1 MSTQTNLTKSF
12 LVELGTEELP
22 PTQLKKLSDAF
33 TAGIEDGLKEAGLAN
48 GIEVVSFASPRRLA
62 VVVNNLAEKQDDR
75 DDVLWGPPANIAFDA
90 DGKPTK
96 AAEGFAKKAGIDL
109 ADATEENGKLKV
121 SRRIEGKATTELLE
135 GIVQTSLD
143 KLPIAKRMRWGS
155 SRNEFVRPVQ
165 WLVMLFGEQVVE
177 AEILGAKAGN
187 QSRGHRFHANKDIT
201 INSSA
206 DYQQAMRDAFV
217 IVDYNERKELIRQQ
231 VTAKGEEVGGVAIID
246 EDLLDEV
253 TGLNEWPTA
262 LAGNFDEDF
271 LRVPSEA
278 LVSSMKEHQKY
289 FHVEDKEG
297 KLKPIFITL
306 TNIESKDP
314 KQVIEGNEKVI
325 RPRLAD
331 AAFFWDTDRKK
342 TLESRYEKL
351 DTIVWV
357 NKLGTLKAKT
367 DRIGALSDKVA
378 TAIGADNALAQR
390 AAKLCKTD
398 LLTDM
403 VYEFTDLQGIAGT
416 YYAQGDGEHADVA
429 AAMQEQYMPAFA
441 GDELPSTQAGLCVAL
456 ADRIDSLVG
465 LFGLGQI
472 PTGSKDP
479 FALRRASLG
488 VLRILVEKEIDIDLG
503 QLIDWALEANWETAP
518 KAETKATLIEYM
530 LERFSAWYKDEGI
543 SAEVFQSVRAPGVG
557 GKECL
562 SNALDINNRVQ
573 AVNSFSAM
581 EEAQALAAANK
592 RVSNILA
599 KNGGESVVAE
609 INEALLSEDAE
620 KVLATQVAEKQTEVQ
635 PLLADAK
642 YKEALASLAG
652 LRDAVDAFFDNVM
665 VMADD
670 EAVKN
675 NRLALL
681 KQLQSLFIAIADISL
696 LQQG

>member
-1 MSTQTNLTKSF
+1 MSTTTKDF

-22 PTQLKKLSDAF
+22 PTQLKKLSDSF
-33 TAGIEDGLKEAGLAN
+33 TAGIEAGLKEAGLSD
-48 GIEVVSFASPRRLA
+48 GIEVISYAAPRRLA
-62 VVVNNLAEKQDDR
+62 VEVKNLAEKQQDR
-75 DDVLWGPPANIAFDA
+75 DEVIFGPPANIAFDA

-96 AAEGFAKKAGIDL
+96 AALGFAKKSGASVEDL
-109 ADATEENGKLKV
+109 SEENGKLKI
-121 SRRIEGKATTELLE
+121 SRRIAGQATTELLA
-135 GIVQTSLD
+135 GIIQTSLE
-143 KLPIAKRMRWGS
+143 KMPIAKRMRWGS
-155 SRNEFVRPVQ
+155 SRIEFVRPVQ
-165 WLVMLFGEQVVE
+165 WLIMLFGTDVVKGE
-177 AEILGAKAGN
+177 VLGLSAGN
-187 QSRGHRFHANKDIT
+187 TSRGHRFHANKDI
-201 INSSA
+201 IISAPA

-217 IVDYNERKELIRQQ
+217 IVDYNERKELIRAQ
-231 VTAKGEEVGGVAIID
+231 VKAKGEEVGGIANID

-278 LVSSMKEHQKY
+278 LISSMKEHQKY
-289 FHVEDKEG
+289 FHVEDANG
-297 KLKPIFITL
+297 QLKPIFITL

-314 KQVIEGNEKVI
+314 RQVIEGNEKVI

-331 AAFFWDTDRKK
+331 AAFFWDTDRKN

-351 DTIVWV
+351 DTVVWV

-367 DRIGALSDKVA
+367 DRLVILAEKIA
-378 TAIGADNALAQR
+378 TAINADTELAKR
-390 AAKLCKTD
+390 AAKLCKAD

-416 YYAQGDGEHADVA
+416 YYAQGDGEHADVC
-429 AAMQEQYMPAFA
+429 AAMQEQYMPSFA
-441 GDELPSTQAGLCVAL
+441 GDELPATQAGICIAL

-488 VLRILVEKEIDIDLG
+488 VLRILVEKNINIDLS
-503 QLIDWALEANWETAP
+503 QLIDWSIESTWETAP
-518 KAETKATLIEYM
+518 KAETKATLTEYM
-530 LERFSAWYKDEGI
+530 LDRFSAWYKDQGI
-543 SAEVFQSVRAPGVG
+543 ATEVFQAVRALGVT
-557 GKECL
+557 
-562 SNALDINNRVQ
+562 NALDINNRVQ
-573 AVNSFSAM
+573 AVNSFSSM
-581 EEAQALAAANK
+581 SEAQALAAANK

-599 KNGGESVVAE
+599 KNGGDAISAD
-609 INEALLSEDAE
+609 INAQLLTEDAE
-620 KVLATQVAEKQTEVQ
+620 KVLAQQVTAKQTQVQ

-642 YKEALASLAG
+642 YKEALASLAD
-652 LRDAVDAFFDNVM
+652 LRAAVDAFFDNVM

-681 KQLQSLFIAIADISL
+681 KQLQGLFIAIADISL
-696 LQQG
+696 LQQS

>member
-1 MSTQTNLTKSF
+1 MSTTTKDF

-22 PTQLKKLSDAF
+22 PTQLKKLSDSF
-33 TAGIEDGLKEAGLAN
+33 TAGIEAGLKEAGLSD
-48 GIEVVSFASPRRLA
+48 GIEVISYAAPRRLA
-62 VVVNNLAEKQDDR
+62 VEVKNLAEKQQDR
-75 DDVLWGPPANIAFDA
+75 DEVIFGPPANIAFDA

-96 AAEGFAKKAGIDL
+96 AALGFAKKSGASVEDL
-109 ADATEENGKLKV
+109 SEENGKLKI
-121 SRRIEGKATTELLE
+121 SRRIAGQATTELLA
-135 GIVQTSLD
+135 GIIQTSLE
-143 KLPIAKRMRWGS
+143 KMPIAKRMRWGS
-155 SRNEFVRPVQ
+155 SRIEFVRPVQ
-165 WLVMLFGEQVVE
+165 WLIMLFGTDVVKGE
-177 AEILGAKAGN
+177 VLGLSAGN
-187 QSRGHRFHANKDIT
+187 TSRGHRFHANKDI
-201 INSSA
+201 IISAPA

-217 IVDYNERKELIRQQ
+217 IVDYNERKELIRAQ
-231 VTAKGEEVGGVAIID
+231 VKAKGEEVGGIANID

-278 LVSSMKEHQKY
+278 LISSMKEHQKY
-289 FHVEDKEG
+289 FHVEDANG
-297 KLKPIFITL
+297 QLKPIFITL

-314 KQVIEGNEKVI
+314 RQVIEGNEKVI

-331 AAFFWDTDRKK
+331 AAFFWDTDRKN

-351 DTIVWV
+351 DTVVWV

-367 DRIGALSDKVA
+367 DRLVILAEKIA
-378 TAIGADNALAQR
+378 TAINADTELAKR
-390 AAKLCKTD
+390 AAKLCKAD

-416 YYAQGDGEHADVA
+416 YYAQGDGEHADVC
-429 AAMQEQYMPAFA
+429 AAMQEQYMPSFA
-441 GDELPSTQAGLCVAL
+441 GDELPATQAGICIAL

-488 VLRILVEKEIDIDLG
+488 VLRILVEKNINIDLG
-503 QLIDWALEANWETAP
+503 QLIDWGIESTWETAP
-518 KAETKATLIEYM
+518 KAETKATLTEYM
-530 LERFSAWYKDEGI
+530 LDRFSAWYKDQGI
-543 SAEVFQSVRAPGVG
+543 ATEVFQAVRALGV
-557 GKECL
+557 

-573 AVNSFSAM
+573 AVNSFSSM
-581 EEAQALAAANK
+581 SEAQALAAANK

-599 KNGGESVVAE
+599 KNGGDAISAD
-609 INEALLSEDAE
+609 INAQLLTEDAE
-620 KVLATQVAEKQTEVQ
+620 KVLAQQVTAKQTQVQ

-642 YKEALASLAG
+642 YKEALASLAD
-652 LRDAVDAFFDNVM
+652 LRAAVDAFFDNVM

-681 KQLQSLFIAIADISL
+681 KQLQGLFIAIADISL
-696 LQQG
+696 LQQS

>member
-1 MSTQTNLTKSF
+1 MTTNTRDF

-33 TAGIEDGLKEAGLAN
+33 TQGIEAGLKEAGLSDD
-48 GIEVVSFASPRRLA
+48 IEVISYAAPRRLA
-62 VVVNNLAEKQDDR
+62 VKVTNLAEKQQDR
-75 DDVLWGPPANIAFDA
+75 DEVIFGPPANIAFDA
-90 DGKPTK
+90 DGNPTK
-96 AAEGFAKKAGIDL
+96 AALGFAKKSGASVEDL
-109 ADATEENGKLKV
+109 SEENGKLKI
-121 SRRIEGKATTELLE
+121 SRRIAGQATSELLA
-135 GIVQTSLD
+135 GIIQTSLE
-143 KLPIAKRMRWGS
+143 KMPIAKRMRWGS
-155 SRNEFVRPVQ
+155 SRTEFVRPVQ
-165 WLVMLFGEQVVE
+165 WLIMLFGN
-177 AEILGAKAGN
+177 EIVNGEVLGLSAGN
-187 QSRGHRFHANKDIT
+187 TSRGHRFHANKEIT
-201 INSSA
+201 ISSAA
-206 DYQQAMRDAFV
+206 DYQQALRDAFV
-217 IVDYNERKELIRQQ
+217 IVDYNERKELIRAQ
-231 VTAKGEEVGGVAIID
+231 VKAKGEEVGGIAIID

-278 LVSSMKEHQKY
+278 LISSMKEHQKY
-289 FHVEDKEG
+289 FHVEG
-297 KLKPIFITL
+297 ANGQLKPIFITL

-331 AAFFWDTDRKK
+331 AAFFWDTDRKN

-351 DTIVWV
+351 DTVVWV

-367 DRIGALSDKVA
+367 DRLEILAGKIA
-378 TAIGADNALAQR
+378 TAINADTALAQR

-416 YYAQGDGEHADVA
+416 YYAQGDGEHADVC
-429 AAMQEQYMPAFA
+429 AAMQEQYMPSFA
-441 GDELPSTQAGLCVAL
+441 GDELPATQAGICIAL

-488 VLRILVEKEIDIDLG
+488 VLRILVEKNINIDLG
-503 QLIDWALEANWETAP
+503 QLIDWGIESTWETEP

-530 LERFSAWYKDEGI
+530 LDRFSAWYKDQGI
-543 SAEVFQSVRAPGVG
+543 ATEVFQAVRALGVT
-557 GKECL
+557 
-562 SNALDINNRVQ
+562 NALDINDRVQ
-573 AVNSFSAM
+573 AVNLFSSM
-581 EEAQALAAANK
+581 DEAQALAAANK

-599 KNGGESVVAE
+599 KNGGESVSAE
-609 INEALLSEDAE
+609 INASLLSEDAE
-620 KVLATQVAEKQTEVQ
+620 KVLAQQVAAKQTEVQ

-642 YKEALASLAG
+642 YKESLASLAD
-652 LRDAVDAFFDNVM
+652 LREAVDAFFDNVM

-696 LQQG
+696 LQQS

>member
-1 MSTQTNLTKSF
+1 
-12 LVELGTEELP
+12 
-22 PTQLKKLSDAF
+22 
-33 TAGIEDGLKEAGLAN
+33 
-48 GIEVVSFASPRRLA
+48 VVSFASPRRLA

-109 ADATEENGKLKV
+109 GDASEENGKLKV

-187 QSRGHRFHANKDIT
+187 QSRGHRFHANKEIT

-231 VTAKGEEVGGVAIID
+231 VTAKGEEVGGITIID

-289 FHVEDKEG
+289 FHVVEKVDGDNDG

-367 DRIGALSDKVA
+367 DRIGALADKVA
-378 TAIGADNALAQR
+378 SAIGADNALAQR

-543 SAEVFQSVRAPGVG
+543 SVEVFQSVRALG
-557 GKECL
+557 L

-599 KNGGESVVAE
+599 KNGGDSVTADV
-609 INEALLSEDAE
+609 NEALLSEDAE
-620 KVLATQVAEKQTEVQ
+620 KVLATQIAEKQTEVQ

-681 KQLQSLFIAIADISL
+681 KQLQGLFIAIADISL

>member
-1 MSTQTNLTKSF
+1 MTMNTRDF

-33 TAGIEDGLKEAGLAN
+33 TQGIEAGLKDAGLSE
-48 GIEVVSFASPRRLA
+48 GIDIIAYAAPRRLA
-62 VVVNNLAEKQDDR
+62 VLVKNLAEKQQDR
-75 DDVLWGPPANIAFDA
+75 DEVIFGPPANIAFDA

-96 AAEGFAKKAGIDL
+96 AALGFAKKSGASVEDL
-109 ADATEENGKLKV
+109 SEENGKLKI
-121 SRRIEGKATTELLE
+121 SRRIAGEATTDLLA
-135 GIVQTSLD
+135 GIIQTSLD

-155 SRNEFVRPVQ
+155 SRTEFVRPAQ
-165 WLVMLFGEQVVE
+165 WLIMLFGNDIVKGEV
-177 AEILGAKAGN
+177 LGLTAGN
-187 QSRGHRFHANKDIT
+187 TSRGHRFHANKEIT
-201 INSSA
+201 ISSPA
-206 DYQQAMRDAFV
+206 DYQEAMRAAFV
-217 IVDYNERKELIRQQ
+217 IVDYNDRKESIRAQ
-231 VTAKGEEVGGVAIID
+231 VKAKGIEVGGIANID

-278 LVSSMKEHQKY
+278 LISSMKEHQKY
-289 FHVEDKEG
+289 FHVENKDG
-297 KLKPIFITL
+297 QLKPIFITL

-314 KQVIEGNEKVI
+314 QQVIEGNEKVI

-331 AAFFWDTDRKK
+331 AAFFWDTDRKN

-351 DTIVWV
+351 DTVVWV

-367 DRIGALSDKVA
+367 DRIEILAGKIA
-378 TAIGADNALAQR
+378 TAINADKKLAQR

-398 LLTDM
+398 LLTNM
-403 VYEFTDLQGIAGT
+403 VFEFTDLQGIAGT
-416 YYAQGDGEHADVA
+416 YYAQGDGEHADVC
-429 AAMQEQYMPAFA
+429 AAMQEQYMPAFSGDALPATDA
-441 GDELPSTQAGLCVAL
+441 GTCIAL

-488 VLRILVEKEIDIDLG
+488 VLRILVEKNINLDLG
-503 QLIDWALEANWETAP
+503 QLIDWGIESVWETAP
-518 KAETKATLIEYM
+518 KAETKSILTEYM
-530 LERFSAWYKDEGI
+530 LDRFSAWYKDQGI
-543 SAEVFQSVRAPGVG
+543 ATEVFQAVRALGVT
-557 GKECL
+557 
-562 SNALDINNRVQ
+562 NALDINNRVQ
-573 AVNSFSAM
+573 AVNLFSSM
-581 EEAQALAAANK
+581 DEAQALASANK

-599 KNGGESVVAE
+599 KNGGESVSAE
-609 INEALLSEDAE
+609 INPALLTEDAE
-620 KVLATQVAEKQTEVQ
+620 KVLAQQVTAKQTEVQ
-635 PLLADAK
+635 PLLAEAK
-642 YKEALASLAG
+642 YKEALASLAD

-681 KQLQSLFIAIADISL
+681 KQLQGLFIAIADISL
-696 LQQG
+696 LQQN

>member
-1 MSTQTNLTKSF
+1 MTITKDF

-33 TAGIEDGLKEAGLAN
+33 TQGIEAGLKEAGLSE
-48 GIEVVSFASPRRLA
+48 GTELVSYAAPRRLA
-62 VVVNNLAEKQDDR
+62 VMVKNLAEKQQDR
-75 DDVLWGPPANIAFDA
+75 DEVIYGPPANIAFDA

-96 AAEGFAKKAGIDL
+96 AALGFAKKSGASVEDL
-109 ADATEENGKLKV
+109 SEENGKLKI
-121 SRRIEGKATTELLE
+121 SRRIAGQATTELLA
-135 GIVQTSLD
+135 GIIQTSLE
-143 KLPIAKRMRWGS
+143 KMPIAKRMRWGS
-155 SRNEFVRPVQ
+155 SRIEFVRPVQ
-165 WLVMLFGEQVVE
+165 WLIMLFGNDVVNGE
-177 AEILGAKAGN
+177 VLGLSAGN
-187 QSRGHRFHANKDIT
+187 TSRGHRFHANKKIT
-201 INSSA
+201 ISSPA
-206 DYQQAMRDAFV
+206 QYQQAMRDAFV
-217 IVDYNERKELIRQQ
+217 IVDYNERKESIRAQ
-231 VTAKGEEVGGVAIID
+231 VKAKGEEVGGIAYID

-278 LVSSMKEHQKY
+278 LISSMKEHQKY

-297 KLKPIFITL
+297 QLKPIFITL

-314 KQVIEGNEKVI
+314 QQVIEGNEKVI

-331 AAFFWDTDRKK
+331 AAFFWDTDRKN

-351 DTIVWV
+351 DTVVWV

-367 DRIGALSDKVA
+367 DRLVILADKIA
-378 TAIGADNALAQR
+378 TAIQADSELAQR

-403 VYEFTDLQGIAGT
+403 VYEFSDLQGIAGT
-416 YYAQGDGEHADVA
+416 YYAQGDGEHSDVC
-429 AAMQEQYMPAFA
+429 AAMQEQYMPSFA
-441 GDELPSTQAGLCVAL
+441 GDDLPATQAGICVAL

-488 VLRILVEKEIDIDLG
+488 VLRILVEKNINIDLG
-503 QLIDWALEANWETAP
+503 QLIDWGIESVWETTP
-518 KAETKATLIEYM
+518 KAETKATLTEYM
-530 LERFSAWYKDEGI
+530 LDRFSAWYKDQGI
-543 SAEVFQSVRAPGVG
+543 ATEVFQAVRALGVT
-557 GKECL
+557 
-562 SNALDINNRVQ
+562 NALDINNRVQ
-573 AVNSFSAM
+573 AVNIFSSM
-581 EEAQALAAANK
+581 NEAQALASANK

-599 KNGGESVVAE
+599 KNGGESVSSE
-609 INEALLSEDAE
+609 INSALLTEEAE
-620 KVLATQVAEKQTEVQ
+620 KTLAQQVAAKQTEVK

-642 YKEALASLAG
+642 YKEALASLAD

-681 KQLQSLFIAIADISL
+681 KQLQGLFIAIADISL
-696 LQQG
+696 LQQN

>member
-1 MSTQTNLTKSF
+1 MTANTRDF

-33 TAGIEDGLKEAGLAN
+33 TAGIEAGLKEAGLN
-48 GIEVVSFASPRRLA
+48 DGIEVVSYAAPRRLA
-62 VVVNNLAEKQDDR
+62 VVVKNLAEKQADR
-75 DDVLWGPPANIAFDA
+75 DEVIFGPPANIAFDA
-90 DGKPTK
+90 DGNPTK
-96 AAEGFAKKAGIDL
+96 AALGFAKKSGASVEDL
-109 ADATEENGKLKV
+109 SEENGKLKI
-121 SRRIEGKATTELLE
+121 SRRIEGQATTELLAD
-135 GIVQTSLD
+135 IIQTSVE
-143 KLPIAKRMRWGS
+143 KMPIAKRMRWGS
-155 SRNEFVRPVQ
+155 SRIEFVRPVQ
-165 WLVMLFGEQVVE
+165 WLIMLFGNEVVKGE
-177 AEILGAKAGN
+177 VLGLSAGN
-187 QSRGHRFHANKDIT
+187 TSRGHRFHANKEIT
-201 INSSA
+201 ISA
-206 DYQQAMRDAFV
+206 PTDYQQAMRDAYV
-217 IVDYNERKELIRQQ
+217 IVDYNERKELIRGQ
-231 VTAKGEEVGGVAIID
+231 VAAKGVEMGGIAVID

-278 LVSSMKEHQKY
+278 LISSMKEHQKY
-289 FHVEDKEG
+289 FHVEDAAGE
-297 KLKPIFITL
+297 LKPIFITL

-331 AAFFWDTDRKK
+331 AAFFWDTDRKN

-351 DTIVWV
+351 STILWV
-357 NKLGTLKAKT
+357 NKLGTLQAKT
-367 DRIGALSDKVA
+367 DRIVGLADKIA
-378 TAIGADNALAQR
+378 SAINADNALAQR

-416 YYAQGDGEHADVA
+416 YYAQGDGEHADVC

-441 GDELPSTQAGLCVAL
+441 GDELPTTQAGICVAL

-488 VLRILVEKEIDIDLG
+488 VLRILVEKDINIDLG
-503 QLIDWALEANWETAP
+503 QLIDWGIESTWETDFSEET
-518 KAETKATLIEYM
+518 KAETKATLTEYM
-530 LERFSAWYKDEGI
+530 LDRFSAWYKDQNI
-543 SAEVFQSVRAPGVG
+543 ATEVFQSVRALGIT
-557 GKECL
+557 
-562 SNALDINNRVQ
+562 NALDINNRVQ
-573 AVNSFSAM
+573 AVNAFSSM
-581 EEAQALAAANK
+581 NEAQALAAANK

-599 KNGGESVVAE
+599 KNGGDAVSAK
-609 INEALLSEDAE
+609 INSALLTEDAE
-620 KVLATQVAEKQTEVQ
+620 KTLAEQVAAKQTQVQ

-642 YKEALASLAG
+642 YKEALASLAD
-652 LRDAVDAFFDNVM
+652 LRAAVDAFFDNVM

-670 EAVKN
+670 EAVKT

-681 KQLQSLFIAIADISL
+681 KQLQGLFIAIADISL

>member
-1 MSTQTNLTKSF
+1 MTTTRDF

-33 TAGIEDGLKEAGLAN
+33 TQGIVAGLKEAGLN
-48 GIEVVSFASPRRLA
+48 DGIEVISYAAPRRLA
-62 VVVNNLAEKQDDR
+62 VMVINLAEKQQDR
-75 DDVLWGPPANIAFDA
+75 DEVIYGPPANIAFDA

-96 AAEGFAKKAGIDL
+96 AALGFAKKSGASVEDL
-109 ADATEENGKLKV
+109 SEENGKLKI
-121 SRRIEGKATTELLE
+121 SRRIAGQATTELLA
-135 GIVQTSLD
+135 GIIQTSLE
-143 KLPIAKRMRWGS
+143 KMPIAKRMRWGS
-155 SRNEFVRPVQ
+155 SRIEFVRPVQ
-165 WLVMLFGEQVVE
+165 WLIMLFGNDVVNGE
-177 AEILGAKAGN
+177 VLGLSAGN
-187 QSRGHRFHANKDIT
+187 TSRGHRFHANKEIT
-201 INSSA
+201 ISSPA
-206 DYQQAMRDAFV
+206 QYQQAMRDAFV
-217 IVDYNERKELIRQQ
+217 IVDYNERKESIRAQ
-231 VTAKGEEVGGVAIID
+231 VKAKGEEVGGIAYID

-278 LVSSMKEHQKY
+278 LISSMKEHQKY

-297 KLKPIFITL
+297 QLKPIFITL

-314 KQVIEGNEKVI
+314 QQVIEGNEKVI

-331 AAFFWDTDRKK
+331 AAFFWDTDRKN

-351 DTIVWV
+351 DTVVWV

-367 DRIGALSDKVA
+367 DRLVILAEKIA
-378 TAIGADNALAQR
+378 TAMNADTELAKR
-390 AAKLCKTD
+390 AAKLCKAD

-403 VYEFTDLQGIAGT
+403 VYEFSDLQGIAGT
-416 YYAQGDGEHADVA
+416 YYAQSDGEHADVC
-429 AAMQEQYMPAFA
+429 AAMQEQYMPSFA
-441 GDELPSTQAGLCVAL
+441 GDDLPATQAGICVAL

-488 VLRILVEKEIDIDLG
+488 VLRILVEKNINIDLG
-503 QLIDWALEANWETAP
+503 QLIDWGIESVWETTP
-518 KAETKATLIEYM
+518 KAETKATLTEYM
-530 LERFSAWYKDEGI
+530 LDRFSAWYKDQGI
-543 SAEVFQSVRAPGVG
+543 ATEVFQAVRALGVT
-557 GKECL
+557 
-562 SNALDINNRVQ
+562 NALDINDRVQ
-573 AVNSFSAM
+573 AVNLFSSM
-581 EEAQALAAANK
+581 NEAQALASANK

-599 KNGGESVVAE
+599 KNGGESVSAE
-609 INEALLSEDAE
+609 INSALLTEEAE
-620 KVLATQVAEKQTEVQ
+620 KILAQQVAAKQTEVK

-642 YKEALASLAG
+642 YKEALASLAD

-681 KQLQSLFIAIADISL
+681 KQLQGLFIAIADISL
-696 LQQG
+696 LQQN

>member
-1 MSTQTNLTKSF
+1 MSANNKDF

-22 PTQLKKLSDAF
+22 PTQLKKLSEAF
-33 TAGIEDGLKEAGLAN
+33 TAGIEAGLKEAGLLADTE
-48 GIEVVSFASPRRLA
+48 IVSYASPRRLA
-62 VVVNNLAEKQDDR
+62 VVVKDLADKQEDR
-75 DDVLWGPPANIAFDA
+75 DEIIWGPPANIAFDA
-90 DGKPTK
+90 DGNPTK
-96 AAEGFAKKAGIDL
+96 AALGFAKKSGADVSDL
-109 ADATEENGKLKV
+109 SEENGKLKIA
-121 SRRIEGKATTELLE
+121 RRIEGKATTDLLA
-135 GIVQTSLD
+135 GIVQNSLD
-143 KLPIAKRMRWGS
+143 KLPIAKRMRWGA
-155 SRNEFVRPVQ
+155 SRTEFVRPVQ
-165 WLVMLFGEQVVE
+165 WLIMLLGNDVVDGEVL
-177 AEILGAKAGN
+177 ALKAGKT
-187 QSRGHRFHANKDIT
+187 SRGHRFHANKEIT
-201 INSSA
+201 INNA
-206 DYQQAMRDAFV
+206 AEYQQAMRDAFV
-217 IVDYNERKELIRQQ
+217 IVDYNERKELIRSQ
-231 VTAKGEEVGGVAIID
+231 VQAKGEELGGVAVID

-278 LVSSMKEHQKY
+278 LISSMKEHQKY
-289 FHVEDKEG
+289 FHVEDANG
-297 KLKPIFITL
+297 QLKPIFITL

-331 AAFFWDTDRKK
+331 AAFFWDTDRKN

-357 NKLGTLKAKT
+357 NKLGTLKAKA
-367 DRIGALSDKVA
+367 DRLTGLADKIA
-378 TAIGADNALAQR
+378 SAIGADNSLAQR

-416 YYAQGDGEHADVA
+416 YYAQGDGEHTDVC

-441 GDELPSTQAGLCVAL
+441 GDELPAGQAGICIAL

-503 QLIDWALEANWETAP
+503 QLIDWSLESTWETAP

-530 LERFSAWYKDEGI
+530 LDRFSTWYKDEGI
-543 SAEVFQSVRAPGVG
+543 STEVFQAVRALGVT
-557 GKECL
+557 
-562 SNALDINNRVQ
+562 NALDINNRVQ
-573 AVNSFSAM
+573 AVNSFSAL

-599 KNGGESVVAE
+599 KNGGDAVSTD
-609 INEALLSEDAE
+609 INAALLSEDAE
-620 KVLATQVAEKQTEVQ
+620 KVLAEQVAAKQTQVQ
-635 PLLADAK
+635 PLLAEAK
-642 YKEALASLAG
+642 YKEALASLAE
-652 LRDAVDAFFDNVM
+652 LRNAVDAFFDNVM

>member
-1 MSTQTNLTKSF
+1 MTSTTKDF

-33 TAGIEDGLKEAGLAN
+33 TAGIEAGLKEAGLN
-48 GIEVVSFASPRRLA
+48 EGIEVISYAAPRRLA
-62 VVVNNLAEKQDDR
+62 VVVKNLADKQTDR
-75 DDVLWGPPANIAFDA
+75 DEVIFGPPANIAFDA

-96 AAEGFAKKAGIDL
+96 AALGFAKKSGASVDDL
-109 ADATEENGKLKV
+109 SEENGKLKI
-121 SRRIEGKATTELLE
+121 SRRIEGQATTELLA
-135 GIVQTSLD
+135 GIIQTSLE
-143 KLPIAKRMRWGS
+143 KMPIAKRMRWGS
-155 SRNEFVRPVQ
+155 SRIEFVRPVQ
-165 WLVMLFGEQVVE
+165 WLIMLFGNEVVKGE
-177 AEILGAKAGN
+177 VLGLTAGN
-187 QSRGHRFHANKDIT
+187 TSRGHRFHANKEIT
-201 INSSA
+201 ISA
-206 DYQQAMRDAFV
+206 PTDYQQALRDAFV
-217 IVDYNERKELIRQQ
+217 IVDYNERKELIRGQ
-231 VTAKGEEVGGVAIID
+231 VAAKGIEMGGIAVID

-278 LVSSMKEHQKY
+278 LISSMKEHQKY
-289 FHVEDKEG
+289 FHVEDAACE
-297 KLKPIFITL
+297 LKPIFITL

-331 AAFFWDTDRKK
+331 AAFFWDTDRKN

-351 DTIVWV
+351 STILWV
-357 NKLGTLKAKT
+357 NKLGTLQAKT
-367 DRIGALSDKVA
+367 DRIIGLADKIA
-378 TAIGADNALAQR
+378 SAINADNALAQR

-416 YYAQGDGEHADVA
+416 YYAQGDGEHADVC

-441 GDELPSTQAGLCVAL
+441 GDELPTTQAGICVAL

-488 VLRILVEKEIDIDLG
+488 VLRILVEKEINIDLG
-503 QLIDWALEANWETAP
+503 QLIDWGIESTWETEP
-518 KAETKATLIEYM
+518 KAETKATLTEYM
-530 LERFSAWYKDEGI
+530 LDRFSAWYKDQNI
-543 SAEVFQSVRAPGVG
+543 ATEVFQSVRALGII
-557 GKECL
+557 
-562 SNALDINNRVQ
+562 NALDINNRVQ
-573 AVNSFSAM
+573 AVNAFSSM
-581 EEAQALAAANK
+581 NEAQALAAANK

-599 KNGGESVVAE
+599 KNGGDSVSAE
-609 INEALLSEDAE
+609 INSALLTEDAE
-620 KVLATQVAEKQTEVQ
+620 KTLAQQVAAKQTQVQ

-642 YKEALASLAG
+642 YKEALAALAD
-652 LRDAVDAFFDNVM
+652 LREAVDAFFDNVM

-670 EAVKN
+670 EAVKT

-681 KQLQSLFIAIADISL
+681 KQLQGLFIAIADISL

>member
-1 MSTQTNLTKSF
+1 MSTHSNTRDF

-33 TAGIEDGLKEAGLAN
+33 TQGIVDGLNEAGLSGSKEHGN
-48 GIEVVSFASPRRLA
+48 IEVVSYAAPRRLA
-62 VVVNNLAEKQDDR
+62 VVVKNLAEKQTDR
-75 DDVLWGPPANIAFDA
+75 DEIIFGPPANIAFDA
-90 DGKPTK
+90 EGKPTK
-96 AAEGFAKKAGIDL
+96 AALGFAKKSGASVEDL
-109 ADATEENGKLKV
+109 SEENGKLKI
-121 SRRIEGKATTELLE
+121 SRRIAGKATSELLAA
-135 GIVQTSLD
+135 IIQTSLE

-155 SRNEFVRPVQ
+155 SRIEFVRPVQ
-165 WLVMLFGEQVVE
+165 WLIMLFGN
-177 AEILGAKAGN
+177 EIVKGEVLGLTASN
-187 QSRGHRFHANKDIT
+187 TSRGHRFHANKDIT
-201 INSSA
+201 ISA
-206 DYQQAMRDAFV
+206 PTDYPQALRNAFV
-217 IVDYNERKELIRQQ
+217 LVDYNERKELIRGQ
-231 VTAKGEEVGGVAIID
+231 VIAKGKEVGGIAIID

-278 LVSSMKEHQKY
+278 LISSMKEHQKY
-289 FHVEDKEG
+289 FHVEDANG

-314 KQVIEGNEKVI
+314 KQVIAGNEKVI

-331 AAFFWDTDRKK
+331 AAFFWDTDRKN
-342 TLESRYEKL
+342 TLASRYEKL
-351 DTIVWV
+351 DTVVWV

-367 DRIGALSDKVA
+367 DRIEILAKKIA
-378 TAIGADNALAQR
+378 TAINADIQLAQR

-403 VYEFTDLQGIAGT
+403 VFEFSDLQGIAGT
-416 YYAQGDGEHADVA
+416 YYAQGDGEHSDVC

-441 GDELPSTQAGLCVAL
+441 GDTLPTTQAGICVAL

-503 QLIDWALEANWETAP
+503 QLIDWSIESTWETDP
-518 KAETKATLIEYM
+518 KAETKATLTEY
-530 LERFSAWYKDEGI
+530 LLDRFSAWYKDQGI
-543 SAEVFQSVRAPGVG
+543 ATEVFQSVRALAVT
-557 GKECL
+557 
-562 SNALDINNRVQ
+562 NALDINNRVQ
-573 AVNSFSAM
+573 AVNAFSRM
-581 EEAQALAAANK
+581 NEAQALAAANK

-599 KNGGESVVAE
+599 KNGGDSVATE
-609 INEALLSEDAE
+609 INTLLLSAEAE
-620 KVLATQVAEKQTEVQ
+620 KVLAAQVAAKQTQVQ
-635 PLLADAK
+635 PLLAAAQ
-642 YKEALASLAG
+642 YKEALAALAD
-652 LRDAVDAFFDNVM
+652 LRAAVDAFFDNVM

-681 KQLQSLFIAIADISL
+681 KQLQGLFIAIADISL

>member
-1 MSTQTNLTKSF
+1 MSTTTKDF

-22 PTQLKKLSDAF
+22 PTQLKKLSDSF
-33 TAGIEDGLKEAGLAN
+33 TAGIEAGLKEAGLSD
-48 GIEVVSFASPRRLA
+48 GIEVISYAAPRRLA
-62 VVVNNLAEKQDDR
+62 VEVKNLAEKQQDR
-75 DDVLWGPPANIAFDA
+75 DEVIFGPPANIAFDA

-96 AAEGFAKKAGIDL
+96 AALGFAKKSGASVEDL
-109 ADATEENGKLKV
+109 SEENGKLKI
-121 SRRIEGKATTELLE
+121 SRRIAGQATTELLA
-135 GIVQTSLD
+135 GIIQTSLE
-143 KLPIAKRMRWGS
+143 KMPIAKRMRWGS
-155 SRNEFVRPVQ
+155 SRIEFVRPVQ
-165 WLVMLFGEQVVE
+165 WLIMLFGTDVVKGE
-177 AEILGAKAGN
+177 VLGLSAGN
-187 QSRGHRFHANKDIT
+187 TSRGHRFHANKDI
-201 INSSA
+201 IISAPA

-217 IVDYNERKELIRQQ
+217 IVDYNERKELIRAQ
-231 VTAKGEEVGGVAIID
+231 VKAKGEEVGGIANID

-278 LVSSMKEHQKY
+278 LISSMKEHQKY
-289 FHVEDKEG
+289 FHVEDANG
-297 KLKPIFITL
+297 QLKPIFITL

-314 KQVIEGNEKVI
+314 RQVIEGNEKVI

-331 AAFFWDTDRKK
+331 AAFFWDTDRKN

-351 DTIVWV
+351 DTVVWV

-367 DRIGALSDKVA
+367 DRLVILAEKIA
-378 TAIGADNALAQR
+378 TAINADTELAKR
-390 AAKLCKTD
+390 AAKLCKAD

-416 YYAQGDGEHADVA
+416 YYAQGDGEHADVC
-429 AAMQEQYMPAFA
+429 AAMQEQYMPSFA
-441 GDELPSTQAGLCVAL
+441 GDELPATQAGICIAL

-488 VLRILVEKEIDIDLG
+488 VLRILVEKNINIDLG
-503 QLIDWALEANWETAP
+503 QLIDWGIESTWETAP
-518 KAETKATLIEYM
+518 KTETKATLTEYM
-530 LERFSAWYKDEGI
+530 LDRFSAWYKDQGI
-543 SAEVFQSVRAPGVG
+543 ATEVFQAVRALGVT
-557 GKECL
+557 
-562 SNALDINNRVQ
+562 NALDINNRVQ
-573 AVNSFSAM
+573 AVNSFSSM
-581 EEAQALAAANK
+581 SEAQALAAANK

-599 KNGGESVVAE
+599 KNGGDAISAD
-609 INEALLSEDAE
+609 INAQLLTEDAE
-620 KVLATQVAEKQTEVQ
+620 KVLAQQVTAKQTQVQ

-642 YKEALASLAG
+642 YKEALASLAD
-652 LRDAVDAFFDNVM
+652 LRAAVDAFFDNVM

-681 KQLQSLFIAIADISL
+681 KQLQGLFIAIADISL
-696 LQQG
+696 LQQS

>member
-1 MSTQTNLTKSF
+1 MSTDSKTRDF

-33 TAGIEDGLKEAGLAN
+33 TQGIVDGLKEAGLD
-48 GIEVVSFASPRRLA
+48 GSKEHGSIEIISYAAPRRLA
-62 VVVNNLAEKQDDR
+62 VVVKNLAEKQADR
-75 DDVLWGPPANIAFDA
+75 DEIILGPPANIAFDA
-90 DGKPTK
+90 EGKPTK
-96 AAEGFAKKAGIDL
+96 VALGFAKKSGASVEEL
-109 ADATEENGKLKV
+109 SEENGKLKI
-121 SRRIEGKATTELLE
+121 SRRITGNTTSELLAA
-135 GIVQTSLD
+135 IIQTSLE

-155 SRNEFVRPVQ
+155 SRIEFVRPVQ
-165 WLVMLFGEQVVE
+165 WLIMLFGH
-177 AEILGAKAGN
+177 EIVKGEVLGLTASN
-187 QSRGHRFHANKDIT
+187 TSRGHRFHANKDIT
-201 INSSA
+201 ISA
-206 DYQQAMRDAFV
+206 PTDYQEALRSAYV
-217 IVDYNERKELIRQQ
+217 LVDYNERKELIRGQ
-231 VTAKGEEVGGVAIID
+231 VISKGKEVGGVAIID

-278 LVSSMKEHQKY
+278 LISSMKEHQKY
-289 FHVEDKEG
+289 FHVEDANG

-314 KQVIEGNEKVI
+314 KQVIAGNEKVI

-331 AAFFWDTDRKK
+331 AAFFWDTDRKN
-342 TLESRYEKL
+342 TLASRYGKL
-351 DTIVWV
+351 DTVVWV

-367 DRIGALSDKVA
+367 DRIEILAKKIA
-378 TAIGADNALAQR
+378 TAINADTQLAQR

-403 VYEFTDLQGIAGT
+403 VFEFSDLQGIAGT
-416 YYAQGDGEHADVA
+416 YYAQSDGEHSDVC

-441 GDELPSTQAGLCVAL
+441 GDTLPTTQAGICVAL

-503 QLIDWALEANWETAP
+503 QLIDWSIESTWETEP
-518 KAETKATLIEYM
+518 KAETKATLTEY
-530 LERFSAWYKDEGI
+530 LLDRFSAWYKDQGI
-543 SAEVFQSVRAPGVG
+543 ATEVFQSVRALDVT
-557 GKECL
+557 
-562 SNALDINNRVQ
+562 NALDINNRVQ
-573 AVNSFSAM
+573 AVNAFSGM
-581 EEAQALAAANK
+581 NEAQALAAANK

-599 KNGGESVVAE
+599 KNGGDSVATE
-609 INEALLSEDAE
+609 INTLLLSAEAE
-620 KVLATQVAEKQTEVQ
+620 KVLAAQVAAKQTQVQ
-635 PLLADAK
+635 PLLAAAQ
-642 YKEALASLAG
+642 YKEALAALAD
-652 LRDAVDAFFDNVM
+652 LRAAVDAFFDNVM

-681 KQLQSLFIAIADISL
+681 KQLQGLFIAIADISL